1 MKKVSL
7 LRALVVL
14 ALVFGAT
21 ALGLA
26 QSAVLT
32 AETKALAAGGGTVTL
47 AATANYE
54 GQPGALGWS
63 IALPADWFLVSV
75 SGPNP
80 PGIAPEAGSAGTLEF
95 AYFAI
100 PANRAEFKFVV
111 RYPPGAATAKATPT
125 VLIRANGKLVTLE
138 PAAMAFGGN

>member
-32 AETKALAAGGGTVTL
+32 AETKAL

-138 PAAMAFGGN
+138 PAAVAFGGN